1 MVYTE
6 IKIKDL
12 KKENPVSFVLS
23 LKSELGKFNDT
34 LDQRIDNVTSTV
46 ENLSKKLVRV

>member
-23 LKSELGKFNDT
+23 LKSELAS
-34 LDQRIDNVTSTV
+34 LMI
-46 ENLSKKLVRV
+46 L